1 MTSPQD
7 EQDITGLIRR
17 WGAGDRQAGDTLFTV
32 VMPELRAIAGRLMRR
47 ERSDHTLQPTAL
59 VNEIYFRLSR
69 AREIDWHDRKHFFAL
84 VARAMRHCLIDYA
97 KAHPNVTF
105 QPLEDCC
112 LQQPSAP
119 FDREFELHLNKLVEG
134 LAQVNPELASVVE
147 YKYYLGLTN
156 EEAAELMGLG
166 LRTFKR
172 RWQEAREWLF
182 ERLGGVNDA
191 GDS

>member
-1 MTSPQD
+1 M
-7 EQDITGLIRR
+7 DIAHRRMGLGDAADA
-17 WGAGDRQAGDTLFTV
+17 GAVFVRQLAV
-32 VMPELRAIAGRLMRR
+32 
-47 ERSDHTLQPTAL
+47 HQ
-59 VNEIYFRLSR
+59 
-69 AREIDWHDRKHFFAL
+69 
-84 VARAMRHCLIDYA
+84 
-97 KAHPNVTF
+97 
-105 QPLEDCC
+105 
-112 LQQPSAP
+112 
-119 FDREFELHLNKLVEG
+119 LVEG

-182 ERLGGVNDA
+182 ERLDGVNDA